1 MQIDC
6 DTYFTTEI
14 NFESPFSKRKKIQ
27 APTPSPVI
35 LLSSK
40 VELIAD
46 NCFVAIKTVTVQGM
60 GSCSGRISRKKYSG
74 DVQFR
79 KKMPDTL
86 KMVAFEIVS
95 V

>member
-6 DTYFTTEI
+6 DPHLITEI
-14 NFESPFSKRKKIQ
+14 NFESPFSKQKKFK
-27 APTPSPVI
+27 PLPPSPSPVI

-46 NCFVAIKTVTVQGM
+46 NCFVAIKTVTVQDM
-60 GSCSGRISRKKYSG
+60 GSCSGRTPRKKYSG
-74 DVQFR
+74 
-79 KKMPDTL
+79 
-86 KMVAFEIVS
+86 ASYFENGGFDIVS